1 MHFPSAQTREDT
13 RWLVER
19 ARAVGFDLCGVVTA
33 GDFPE
38 LGRLP
43 EWLARGYAGEMHYL
57 NDPRRLSPERMLEGA
72 KSLIVCGLNYNTVLP
87 LSTEAASASH
97 AEESGN
103 PRGWIS
109 RYAWGDD
116 YHDALLAKLQG
127 LVAALRER
135 FTGEFAARAYVDTG
149 PILERV
155 VAKHAGLGWQAKNTC
170 LINEEIGSMFFLGV
184 IITSLELAP
193 SLHAGEAPPPD
204 MCGNCRLCIDACPT
218 DAIVEP
224 YVLDARRCI
233 AYLTIELRGSIPAEL
248 REPVGHHVFG
258 CDICQDICP
267 WNRKAPATSL
277 AAFQP
282 RSAKAGGSEHAIF
295 AQSLFSPDLHWLAS
309 LSEEEYR
316 EMFRGSSVKR
326 TKWRGLVRNTC
337 VALGNSS
344 LRPGTASYSRVTKL
358 LEELSESEDPVIQEH
373 AAWALQRLQ
382 PQAGCTPLRA
392 EIE

>member
-1 MHFPSAQTREDT
+1 MHPPSLQIREDT
-13 RWLVER
+13 RWLAER
-19 ARAVGFDLCGVVTA
+19 ARAVGFELCGVVAA

-43 EWLARGYAGEMHYL
+43 EWLARGYAGEMNYL
-57 NDPRRLSPERMLEGA
+57 NDPRRLSPERMLDGA
-72 KSLIVCGLNYNTVLP
+72 KSLIVCGLNYNTALP
-87 LSTEAASASH
+87 FSTEAVAAT
-97 AEESGN
+97 AGEESEN

-116 YHDALLAKLQG
+116 YHDVLLAKLQS
-127 LVAALRER
+127 LAAALRER
-135 FTGEFAARAYVDTG
+135 FTGEFTARAYVDTG

-170 LINEEIGSMFFLGV
+170 LINEEIGSMFFLGI

-193 SLHAGEAPPPD
+193 SLAPAEAPPPD
-204 MCGNCRLCIDACPT
+204 LCGNCSLCIDACPT

-233 AYLTIELRGSIPAEL
+233 AYLTIELRGSIPSEF

-258 CDICQDICP
+258 CDICQDVCP
-267 WNRKAPATSL
+267 WNRKAPAASL

-282 RSAKAGGSEHAIF
+282 RSAQAGGPGHATE
-295 AQSLFSPDLHWLAS
+295 QSLFSPDLLWLAA
-309 LSEEEYR
+309 LSEEEHR
-316 EMFRGSSVKR
+316 EVFRGSPIKR
-326 TKWRGLVRNTC
+326 TKRRGLVRNAC
-337 VALGNSS
+337 VALGNSG
-344 LRPGTASYSRVTKL
+344 LLPGAASYSRVTKL
-358 LEELSESEDPVIQEH
+358 LEDLSKSEDPVVPEH
-373 AAWALQRLQ
+373 AAWALHRLQ
-382 PQAGCTPLRA
+382 SHAGCTPLRA